1 MMMLTQISKHI
12 PPLYIDKNNQ
22 YLQELLKAYQEVT
35 NDKSEPVAI
44 GGRTYCTMMPNS
56 LSFGAN
62 FKDDEELA
70 HQNNEYIDLDKFKT
84 LIKIY
89 IKSLI
94 NLNNM

>member
-1 MMMLTQISKHI
+1 
-12 PPLYIDKNNQ
+12 
-22 YLQELLKAYQEVT
+22 
-35 NDKSEPVAI
+35 
-44 GGRTYCTMMPNS
+44 MMPNS